1 MVRPNI
7 LRKIL
12 YGKEI
17 LMFGSVKHFTKNKI
31 LFLRKT
37 NSGVWFVDH
46 FTENDI
52 ESDPKN
58 CPSMNEVLEELE
70 NEVLEELEK
79 INAIKEKV
87 AEPKHNPKPNKR
99 KEDRHQHHH
108 NYHKSPIHQKHGVN
122 RAGARA

>member
-1 MVRPNI
+1 MEN
-7 LRKIL
+7 
-12 YGKEI
+12 
-17 LMFGSVKHFTKNKI
+17 T
-31 LFLRKT
+31 LRKT
-37 NSGVWFVDH
+37 FSHVWFGKYFTENSLDH
-46 FTENDI
+46 FTENDL

-58 CPSMNEVLEELE
+58 RPSM

-99 KEDRHQHHH
+99 KEDRHQHHQ
-108 NYHKSPIHQKHGVN
+108 NHGVN

>member
-1 MVRPNI
+1 
-7 LRKIL
+7 
-12 YGKEI
+12 
-17 LMFGSVKHFTKNKI
+17 MFSH
-31 LFLRKT
+31 
-37 NSGVWFVDH
+37 VWFGKYFTENSLDH
-46 FTENDI
+46 FTENDL

-58 CPSMNEVLEELE
+58 RPSM

-108 NYHKSPIHQKHGVN
+108 NYHKSPIHQNHGVN